1 MWRAYATEI
10 GGSHS
15 ANRSLFLRR
24 SPAAGRG
31 ADAGARMNLDDRRSM
46 PWSIRLA
53 LLLVLAS
60 ASALVWSKRPL
71 VSDAKKVCNVAELSA
86 CPLPDSSLVGNECKI
101 AWLERSMWHFGRL
114 ADFPH
119 GSGGGNFLRGLA
131 REAGVTACPEADV
144 VDREFE
150 KQRQQAEE
158 ARLALAQPEPE
169 SPPGG
174 DSGEE
179 RIEKRVRGLVKS
191 AAPMVDGEMDPALVS
206 KEVRTRLGAIK
217 ACYERALKR
226 KSDLSGRVKMRWT
239 ITTAGTVT
247 DVEIEED
254 TVGDAEVSSC
264 LKGLV
269 KRWRFVAP
277 SGGSVEVVY
286 PFIFELAKEASP

>member
-1 MWRAYATEI
+1 
-10 GGSHS
+10 
-15 ANRSLFLRR
+15 
-24 SPAAGRG
+24 
-31 ADAGARMNLDDRRSM
+31 MNPDHRPSM

-53 LLLVLAS
+53 LLLVLSS

-71 VSDAKKVCNVAELSA
+71 VSDAKKVCSVAELSA

-114 ADFPH
+114 AAFPH
-119 GSGGGNFLRGLA
+119 GPGGGDFLRGLA
-131 REAGVTACPEADV
+131 REAGVTACPEAAV

-158 ARLALAQPEPE
+158 ARLALVQPEPE
-169 SPPGG
+169 SPQGG
-174 DSGEE
+174 DSSEE
-179 RIEKRVRGLVKS
+179 RIEKRARGVVKS
-191 AAPMVDGEMDPALVS
+191 EAPGVDGPLDPSLVS
-206 KEVRTRLGAIK
+206 KEVRTRIGAIK

-226 KSDLSGRVKMRWT
+226 KADLSGRVKMRWT

-254 TVGDAEVSSC
+254 TVGDADVASC
-264 LKGLV
+264 MKGLV
-269 KRWRFVAP
+269 GRWRFVAP

-286 PFIFELAKEASP
+286 PFLFEPAKEVSP